1 MTTVNLSEVETP
13 TTVEEFRENLRRFF
27 MKDGGSDNLMVM
39 GRDSIPIESISSFSD
54 IYSMT
59 GTGFGGDGSS
69 PSITPSVDFSMDTVR
84 EFMSKTGQVF
94 SCVGFFEDE
103 DNFDLY
109 DVSEDQVG
117 YITSSRNMKWY
128 SLDNQILREFFS
140 KVLGEFSG
148 YIPVG
153 DAS

>member
-27 MKDGGSDNLMVM
+27 LKDGGSDNLMVM

-103 DNFDLY
+103 DNLDLY

-117 YITSSRNMKWY
+117 YITSFRNTKWY
-128 SLDNQILREFFS
+128 SLDNQIIREFFS

-148 YIPVG
+148 YVPVG